1 MKDINKELNELSSI
15 LDRTDNNRIFKQ
27 SDEYF
32 AGMQESVMAKI
43 ANGDRSDQSGRVFNL
58 FRISSV
64 AAAVVLIL
72 SVFVLIDSKSSK
84 SQELP
89 MELVYEYLYDNINKI
104 DEDMI
109 IALAEEDIFEPGAF
123 LFDDLEEAE
132 KYLEDNPELL
142 DLLDLEYFY

>member
-43 ANGDRSDQSGRVFNL
+43 SNGDRTGRIFNL

-64 AAAVVLIL
+64 AAAVVLIM
-72 SVFVLIDSKSSK
+72 SVFVLIDSYSSK
-84 SQELP
+84 SPELS
-89 MELVYEYLYDNINKI
+89 MDLVYEYLYDNINKI

-109 IALAEEDIFEPGAF
+109 VALAEEDIFEPGAF

-142 DLLDLEYFY
+142 DLMDFEYFY